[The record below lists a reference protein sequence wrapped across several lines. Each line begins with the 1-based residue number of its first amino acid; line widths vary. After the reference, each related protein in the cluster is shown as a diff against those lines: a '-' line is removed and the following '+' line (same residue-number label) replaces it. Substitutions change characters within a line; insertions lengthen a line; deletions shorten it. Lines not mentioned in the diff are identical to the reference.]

1 MFYVKTPTGT
11 TQGYATRTEAIQIAR
26 SISESRPG
34 VLIEVVGHIQYT
46 QEENAAAWSQGLWKE
61 ETIQEFLT
69 EGHYNHCGND

>member
-1 MFYVKTPTGT
+1 M
-11 TQGYATRTEAIQIAR
+11 AR
-26 SISESRPG
+26 AISESRPG

-46 QEENAAAWSQGLWKE
+46 QEENPAAWSQGLWKE